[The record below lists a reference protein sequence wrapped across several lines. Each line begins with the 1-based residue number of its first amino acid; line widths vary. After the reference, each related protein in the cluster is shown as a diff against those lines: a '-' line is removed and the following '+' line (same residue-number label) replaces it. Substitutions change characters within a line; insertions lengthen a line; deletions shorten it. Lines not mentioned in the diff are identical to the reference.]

1 MDPRVNRR
9 RFLAAS
15 ATAAAGL
22 GLDWTSAGVGAQ
34 GNSAVPA
41 TTPPTFKTTLQKA
54 AMVGGQPT
62 EERLREIKAAGF
74 DGLEYSANNNTPL
87 TQEQALELRKL
98 IEKTG
103 LRVHSVLR
111 GWAAFNSTVPEQ
123 VQTSFVACENALR
136 TAQWLGADAVLI
148 VTCQI
153 PVPAFNPGGGG
164 RGRGGGTRGA
174 GAAAT
179 TETGRA
185 GGAAPAP
192 PAPSGAATT
201 TAAAGTAQAPARRG
215 GGGGLGAPTPFR
227 MPDPW
232 EFQIEFD
239 QKTGL
244 VSKVVYGDNA
254 PYAEYIKL
262 HNHAIQTSAEWTRKL
277 IPLAE
282 KTKVVIAI
290 ENVWNNLWVEPKI
303 FRHFVASFNSPW
315 VKAYYD
321 IGNNIKWAPPEEWVL
336 TLGGLLS
343 KIHVKDFLL
352 DPASPT
358 GNGRFV
364 AIRDGS
370 TRWPILRAA
379 LDRVNYNGW
388 ITIEAPMLPTLE
400 EQAKRLDMFMA
411 GL

>member
-9 RFLAAS
+9 QFLTTS

-22 GLDWTSAGVGAQ
+22 SLPWTAGSADAQ

-41 TTPPTFKTTLQKA
+41 TTPPTFKTKLQKA
-54 AMVGGQPT
+54 AILRNDQAT
-62 EERLREIKAAGF
+62 EARLRQIKDAGY
-74 DGLEYSANNNTPL
+74 DGVEYSANNNTPL
-87 TQEQALELRKL
+87 TPAQARDLLL
-98 IEKTG
+98 LVEKTG

-123 VQTSFVACENALR
+123 VQTSFAACENALR
-136 TAQWLGADAVLI
+136 TAQMLGADAVLM
-148 VTCQI
+148 VTCQV
-153 PVPAFNPGGGG
+153 PVPVFNPGGG
-164 RGRGGGTRGA
+164 RGRGDGGRARGA
-174 GAAAT
+174 ATPAAT
-179 TETGRA
+179 PAPAAPTTAATPAA
-185 GGAAPAP
+185 GQAAPA
-192 PAPSGAATT
+192 
-201 TAAAGTAQAPARRG
+201 ARR

-244 VSKVVYGDNA
+244 ISKVVYGDNA

-262 HNHAIQTSAEWTRKL
+262 HNHAIQTSTEWTKKL
-277 IPLAE
+277 IPLAQ

-303 FRHFVASFNSPW
+303 FRHFIASFNSPW

-336 TLGGLLS
+336 TLGDLLA
-343 KIHVKDFLL
+343 KIHVKDYKL
-352 DPASPT
+352 DPMSPT
-358 GNGRFV
+358 GNGSWA
-364 AIRDGS
+364 AIREGS
-370 TRWPILRAA
+370 TRWPVLRAA

-388 ITIEAPMLPTLE
+388 LTVEGTEGLTIE
-400 EQAKRLDMFMA
+400 EQAKRLDMIMA
-411 GL
+411 GI

>member
-1 MDPRVNRR
+1 MDPKVNRR
-9 RFLAAS
+9 EFLTTS

-22 GLDWTSAGVGAQ
+22 SLPWVTAEVEAQ

-41 TTPPTFKTTLQKA
+41 TTPPTFKTKLQKA
-54 AMVGGQPT
+54 SMVGGQPT

-74 DGLEYSANNNTPL
+74 DGIEYSAGNNNPL
-87 TQEQALELRKL
+87 TQEQALETRKL
-98 IEKTG
+98 IEKVG

-123 VQTSFVACENALR
+123 VQSSFVVTENAMR

-148 VTCQI
+148 VTCQV
-153 PVPAFNPGGGG
+153 PVPAFNPGGG
-164 RGRGGGTRGA
+164 RGRGEGR
-174 GAAAT
+174 
-179 TETGRA
+179 RA
-185 GGAAPAP
+185 GGAAAPAAGATTPAP
-192 PAPSGAATT
+192 APTTGGAAP
-201 TAAAGTAQAPARRG
+201 TAGQAAPAARR

-244 VSKVVYGDNA
+244 ISKVVYGDNA

-262 HNHAIQTSAEWTRKL
+262 HNHAIQTSTEWTKKL

-290 ENVWNNLWVEPKI
+290 ENVWNNLWVKPEI

-336 TLGGLLS
+336 TLGSLLA

-370 TRWPILRAA
+370 TRWPVLRAA
-379 LDRVNYNGW
+379 LERVNYNGW

-411 GL
+411 GV